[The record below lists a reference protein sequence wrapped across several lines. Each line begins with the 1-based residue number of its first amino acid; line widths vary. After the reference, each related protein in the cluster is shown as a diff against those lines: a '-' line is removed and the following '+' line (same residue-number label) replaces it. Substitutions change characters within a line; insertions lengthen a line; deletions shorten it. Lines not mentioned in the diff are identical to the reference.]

1 MTISA
6 IEQIKVGDKAP
17 AFSLHAY
24 VKGKDAGVIKLTDYI
39 GKKNVIL
46 AFYPKDQT
54 PGCTKEMCAFS
65 DELTHFENAGTQVL
79 GISVDS
85 VDSHEKFAAKY
96 DLKQPLLADVGGIV
110 GRQYGAVKEDAT
122 NASRVTFIID
132 KKGVVQHIVEGM
144 PTNAQLLD
152 VVKTLNK

>member
-6 IEQIKVGDKAP
+6 TEQIKIGDQAP
-17 AFSLHAY
+17 TFSLHAY
-24 VKGKDAGVIKLTDYI
+24 ANGKDAGQIELADYI

-65 DELTHFENAGTQVL
+65 EDLTHFENAGTQVL

-96 DLKQPLLADVGGIV
+96 ELKQPLLADVGGVV
-110 GRQYGAVKEDAT
+110 GKQYGAVKDGAA
-122 NASRVTFIID
+122 NASRITFVID
-132 KKGVVQHIVEGM
+132 KRGIVQNIIEGM

-152 VVKTLNK
+152 VVKTLK